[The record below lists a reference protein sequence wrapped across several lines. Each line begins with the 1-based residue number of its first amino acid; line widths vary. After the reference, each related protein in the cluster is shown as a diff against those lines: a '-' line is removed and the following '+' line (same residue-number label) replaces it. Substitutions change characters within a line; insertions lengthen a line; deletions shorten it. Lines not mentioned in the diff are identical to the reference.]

1 LQCLAIVDF
10 AFLLPQMHTTTA
22 AITPEQL
29 MAGQKYSF
37 LAIPIWG
44 LAMTFIKVSIAMTLL
59 RIQPNNL
66 WWRIF
71 CGFIMFILSAY
82 GIGNTFFILLQCRPV
97 EASWNPA
104 ILETVG
110 GSCLP
115 PTAIMIASNTGAG
128 VNISTDVMLSLA
140 PIMFLWKLK
149 RPLREK
155 LVVGGLMALGLF
167 ASASSVIK
175 TIVVSD
181 FLNPNVD
188 MFALGISIA
197 TWTMMEQLL
206 AMIAASAPFLK
217 PLLQSALLR
226 FGVSLNGTSH
236 NGYGASAYHRAT
248 GRSTFHGGTTN
259 DGIKTT
265 RSVTVTRKNLEGD
278 ESPFASNSV
287 AFAAN
292 SSEEAI
298 QLETRYVQHGPVKN
312 ENSRTKSWQSNE
324 DSDKTSWVQSQEST
338 RPAHAL

>member
-10 AFLLPQMHTTTA
+10 AFLLPQMHTTMA

-29 MAGQKYSF
+29 MTGQKYSF

-44 LAMTFIKVSIAMTLL
+44 LAMTSIKVSIAMTLL

-188 MFALGISIA
+188 CSRWGF
-197 TWTMMEQLL
+197 
-206 AMIAASAPFLK
+206 
-217 PLLQSALLR
+217 PLPP
-226 FGVSLNGTSH
+226 
-236 NGYGASAYHRAT
+236 
-248 GRSTFHGGTTN
+248 GR
-259 DGIKTT
+259 
-265 RSVTVTRKNLEGD
+265 
-278 ESPFASNSV
+278 
-287 AFAAN
+287 
-292 SSEEAI
+292 
-298 QLETRYVQHGPVKN
+298 
-312 ENSRTKSWQSNE
+312 
-324 DSDKTSWVQSQEST
+324 
-338 RPAHAL
+338 

>member
-1 LQCLAIVDF
+1 MLLVQCLAIVDY
-10 AFLLPQMHTTTA
+10 AFLLPQMHMATTT
-22 AITPEQL
+22 ITPTQL
-29 MAGQKYSF
+29 MTGQKYSF

-71 CGFIMFILSAY
+71 CGFIIP
-82 GIGNTFFILLQCRPV
+82 I

-104 ILETVG
+104 KLETVG
-110 GSCLP
+110 VSCLP
-115 PTAIMIASNTGAG
+115 PTAIMTNTGAG
-128 VNISTDVMLSLA
+128 
-140 PIMFLWKLK
+140 KLK

-175 TIVVSD
+175 TIVVSA

-197 TWTMMEQLL
+197 TWTMMERLL
-206 AMIAASAPFLK
+206 AMIVASAPFLK
-217 PLLQSALLR
+217 PLLQSALLH
-226 FGVSLNGTSH
+226 FGVSLNCTSH
-236 NGYGASAYHRAT
+236 NGYGPSAYHRAT
-248 GRSTFHGGTTN
+248 GKSTFHGGTAN
-259 DGIKTT
+259 DGIKMT
-265 RSVTVTRKNLEGD
+265 RSVTVTRKNLEED
-278 ESPFASNSV
+278 ESPFVSNSV
-287 AFAAN
+287 AFAAS

-298 QLETRYVQHGPVKN
+298 QLETRCVQHGPVKGD
-312 ENSRTKSWQSNE
+312 NSRTQTKSWQSHE
-324 DSDKTSWVQSQEST
+324 DSDKTSWVQSQESA